1 MMGGLRLGEVVNLT
15 HDAVEVFED
24 ENYMS
29 LSIDDR
35 QKQLFLYRGINT
47 EYSQVKKL
55 ERTSQYLILMVS
67 YLSTGKVI
75 WNF

>member
-1 MMGGLRLGEVVNLT
+1 MDEDVWNLFLDYAFKYHKNIALGVAFQMMGGLRLGEVVNLT

-35 QKQLFLYRGINT
+35 QKQLFSI
-47 EYSQVKKL
+47 E
-55 ERTSQYLILMVS
+55 ELIQ
-67 YLSTGKVI
+67 
-75 WNF
+75 